1 MKATAPDEPATPA
14 SFEEAMHELE
24 SIVAKMDEGS
34 LGLEQ
39 SLIAYRRGAE
49 LVKHCQKALEAVR
62 DQVMVLDGEM
72 LRPLTAEDARGGD
85 AAE

>member
-1 MKATAPDEPATPA
+1 MKATVPAESAAPA
-14 SFEEAMHELE
+14 SFEEAIHELE
-24 SIVAKMDEGS
+24 TIVAKMDEGS

-39 SLIAYRRGAE
+39 SLLAYRRGAE

-72 LRPLTAEDARGGD
+72 LRSLSAEDARGGD

>member
-1 MKATAPDEPATPA
+1 LKATVPAESAAPA
-14 SFEEAMHELE
+14 SFEEAIHELE
-24 SIVAKMDEGS
+24 TIVAKMDEGS

-39 SLIAYRRGAE
+39 SLLAYRRGAE

-72 LRPLTAEDARGGD
+72 LRSLSAEDARGGD

>member
-1 MKATAPDEPATPA
+1 MKATVPAESAAPA
-14 SFEEAMHELE
+14 SFEEAIHELE
-24 SIVAKMDEGS
+24 TIVAKMDEGS

-72 LRPLTAEDARGGD
+72 LRSLSAEDARGGD